1 MKRFRI
7 GTLILS
13 LLIPLAVGGVSAL
26 LTMQNMAVYS
36 GMNKPPLS
44 PPAWVFPVAWTI
56 LYLLMGE
63 ASYLVCTSDAPQ
75 SQIERSLSLYGV
87 QLALNFLW
95 PIVFFTMRAYLSAF
109 VVLILLWIFAFLTLL
124 SFWGIRRRA
133 GVLLLPYLLWLS
145 FALYLN
151 WGVYSLNG

>member
-1 MKRFRI
+1 MKI
-7 GTLILS
+7 STKKHILC
-13 LLIPLAVGGVSAL
+13 LLLPVAVGGLSAL
-26 LTMQNMAVYS
+26 FTKDGMQQFNALP
-36 GMNKPPLS
+36 KPPLTPS
-44 PPAWVFPVAWTI
+44 PWVFPVAWTI